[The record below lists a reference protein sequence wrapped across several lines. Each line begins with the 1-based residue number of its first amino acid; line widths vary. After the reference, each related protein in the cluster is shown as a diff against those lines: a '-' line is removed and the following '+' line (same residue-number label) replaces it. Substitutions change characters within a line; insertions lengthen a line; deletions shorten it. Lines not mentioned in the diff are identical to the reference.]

1 MRRRR
6 RGEETVTS
14 RKSVAFMVAIV
25 LSVATLAM
33 SAGAQGAV
41 RVFVDGDQVLF
52 DQPPITQGGRVLVP
66 LRGIFEKMG
75 AVVEWNAGTRTV
87 RAARGTTL
95 VELQIGSRIARVDGR
110 AVTLDVPPMV
120 VGGRTLVPLRFISES
135 LGATVDYRAES
146 RTVLISTTG
155 QAGPPPSPPPQ
166 QPPSGQTIKGVIATV
181 TPAQSPSDQPRISV
195 ESGNIAYRI
204 NITLDTAITRVEVTT
219 NTGGSVGVAALR
231 PGDDAE
237 VTVRDGVATRIRA
250 TYQMTSGKIDA
261 IAKAGRTLV
270 LTDGRSTRY
279 ASNVLISINGQP
291 ASGGVDALKVG
302 QVVEM
307 RLNPTSKEAWEIVIL
322 TQASQPPAPGQMKLA
337 VAEPKAGATVGNP
350 IQVRGTTAP
359 GSRVEVVVTWIL
371 GVQVGR
377 EVVTANE
384 EGRFSTKV
392 SVNVISRGTPYL
404 ITVVATHA
412 QLGQEQAQFTVTIN

>member
-1 MRRRR
+1 MTGE
-6 RGEETVTS
+6 RGEEMVTS
-14 RKSVAFMVAIV
+14 RKHVAFMVAIA

-75 AVVEWNAGTRTV
+75 AVVEWNAATRTV

-135 LGATVDYRAES
+135 LGAAVDYRAES
-146 RTVLISTTG
+146 RTMLISTTG
-155 QAGPPPSPPPQ
+155 QAGPPASPPP
-166 QPPSGQTIKGVIATV
+166 QPPSGQTIKGVITTV
-181 TPAQSPSDQPRISV
+181 MPAQSPSDQPRISV

-204 NITLDTAITRVEVTT
+204 NITLDTAMTRVEVTT

-270 LTDGRSTRY
+270 LTDGRSVRY

-307 RLNPTSKEAWEIVIL
+307 RLNPTSKEAWEIIIL
-322 TQASQPPAPGQMKLA
+322 TQASQPVAPGQMKLA
-337 VAEPKAGATVGNP
+337 VAEPKAGETVSNP
-350 IQVRGTTAP
+350 VQVRGTTAP
-359 GSRVEVVVTWIL
+359 GSRVEIVVTWFL

-377 EVVTANE
+377 QVVTANDD
-384 EGRFSTKV
+384 GKFNTKV
-392 SVNVISRGTPYL
+392 PVTVISPGTPYL
-404 ITVVATHA
+404 INIVATHP
-412 QLGQEQAQFTVTIN
+412 QLGQEQVQFTVMIK

>member
-25 LSVATLAM
+25 LAVATLAV

-75 AVVEWNAGTRTV
+75 AVVEWNAATRAV

-135 LGATVDYRAES
+135 LGAAVDYRAES

-155 QAGPPPSPPPQ
+155 QAGPPASPPP
-166 QPPSGQTIKGVIATV
+166 QPPSGQTIKGVIHCDASAEPQR
-181 TPAQSPSDQPRISV
+181 PAENLCGIRQHRPPDHHHPRH
-195 ESGNIAYRI
+195 GHHAR
-204 NITLDTAITRVEVTT
+204 R
-219 NTGGSVGVAALR
+219 
-231 PGDDAE
+231 GDDE
-237 VTVRDGVATRIRA
+237 YRRL
-250 TYQMTSGKIDA
+250 
-261 IAKAGRTLV
+261 GRR
-270 LTDGRSTRY
+270 GG
-279 ASNVLISINGQP
+279 A
-291 ASGGVDALKVG
+291 ASG
-302 QVVEM
+302 
-307 RLNPTSKEAWEIVIL
+307 
-322 TQASQPPAPGQMKLA
+322 
-337 VAEPKAGATVGNP
+337 
-350 IQVRGTTAP
+350 
-359 GSRVEVVVTWIL
+359 
-371 GVQVGR
+371 
-377 EVVTANE
+377 
-384 EGRFSTKV
+384 
-392 SVNVISRGTPYL
+392 
-404 ITVVATHA
+404 
-412 QLGQEQAQFTVTIN
+412 

>member
-1 MRRRR
+1 
-6 RGEETVTS
+6 
-14 RKSVAFMVAIV
+14 MVAIV
-25 LSVATLAM
+25 LAVATLAM

-75 AVVEWNAGTRTV
+75 AVVEWNAATRTV

-120 VGGRTLVPLRFISES
+120 LGGRTLVPLRFISES

-155 QAGPPPSPPPQ
+155 QAGPPASPPP
-166 QPPSGQTIKGVIATV
+166 QPPSGQTIKGVITTV

-270 LTDGRSTRY
+270 LTDGRSVRY

-322 TQASQPPAPGQMKLA
+322 TQASQPVAPGQMKLA

-350 IQVRGTTAP
+350 VQVRGTTAP
-359 GSRVEVVVTWIL
+359 GSRVEIVVSWFL

-377 EVVTANE
+377 QVVTANDD
-384 EGRFSTKV
+384 GKFNTKV
-392 SVNVISRGTPYL
+392 PVTVISPGTPYL
-404 ITVVATHA
+404 INIVATHP
-412 QLGQEQAQFTVTIN
+412 QLGQEQAQFTVIIK

>member
-1 MRRRR
+1 
-6 RGEETVTS
+6 
-14 RKSVAFMVAIV
+14 MVAVV
-25 LSVATLAM
+25 LLTVTLAM

-75 AVVEWNAGTRTV
+75 AVVEWNAATRTV

-135 LGATVDYRAES
+135 LGAVVDYRAES

-155 QAGPPPSPPPQ
+155 QAGAPPGPPAGAPPQ
-166 QPPSGQTIKGVIATV
+166 QPPAGQTIKGVITAL
-181 TPAQSPSDQPRISV
+181 TPAQSPSDQPKITI
-195 ESGNIAYRI
+195 ESGNVAYRI
-204 NITLDTAITRVEVTT
+204 TITLDTAITRVEVTT
-219 NTGGSVGVAALR
+219 NTGGSVGLAALR

-237 VTVRDGVATRIRA
+237 VTVQGGVAARVRA

-261 IAKAGRTLV
+261 IARAGRTLV
-270 LTDGRSTRY
+270 LTDGRAIRY
-279 ASNVLISINGQP
+279 ASNALVTINGQP
-291 ASGGVDALKVG
+291 ASGGVDALKAG

-307 RLNPTSKEAWEIVIL
+307 RLNPTTKEAWEIIIL
-322 TQASQPPAPGQMKLA
+322 TQASQPVAPGQMKLA
-337 VAEPKAGATVGNP
+337 VAEPKPGETVGNP
-350 IQVRGTTAP
+350 VEVRGTTAP
-359 GSRVEVVVTWIL
+359 GSRVEIVVTWFL
-371 GVQVGR
+371 GLQVGR
-377 EVVTANE
+377 EVVTAND
-384 EGRFSTKV
+384 GGKFNTKV
-392 SVNVISRGTPYL
+392 RVNVISRGTPYL
-404 ITVVATHA
+404 IDIVATHP
-412 QLGQEQAQFTVTIN
+412 QLGQEQAQFTIIIK